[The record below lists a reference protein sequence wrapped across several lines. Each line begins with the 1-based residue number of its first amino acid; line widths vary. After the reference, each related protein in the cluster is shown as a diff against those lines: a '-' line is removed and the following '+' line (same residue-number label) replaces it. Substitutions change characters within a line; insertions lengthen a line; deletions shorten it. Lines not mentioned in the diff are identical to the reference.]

1 MAYIPTEILTGPE
14 PKPKG
19 ESLIE
24 VDKPEVEELEKN
36 ILPSVK
42 QMEEEKFIAESSDP
56 STEIDLDYTQ
66 EEVDVEG
73 RRREIKL
80 SKSTDPTGEGI
91 IPDLTY
97 SIGGGRRK
105 FSSGIFYKTGETNV
119 RTRIA
124 IGDKLEEGK
133 GEGEYPGQFYKVEIG
148 RPTGNVYNYKLPEKP
163 TREQISYL
171 IDQSEKKDDALTP
184 MGKLSALQKRIQ
196 DTIWSALKPFEEGPV
211 ESQVVKLGADAYVSG
226 KVSEKVQRLLNK
238 WEQMSPRIPGV
249 GKRSKTE
256 RVIKGIL
263 RLAGM
268 GANALLV
275 EKTGQAVGVFRP
287 SESAVWFAG
296 LSPTVFKA
304 FGGVYRG
311 TKWAS
316 KPILFKMA
324 RANYTGRKV
333 VRFFNEYNK
342 NIIKWTQQQGF
353 IRRIMGRNKKSMTS
367 QDLYDHFDKTY
378 GDIEIPVSVFKE
390 SSKFINAVK
399 KDWEKLRDMGPVP
412 DILIKQLD
420 TFQGLVQR
428 GDSLSF
434 REARVMLQGIGA
446 IMAHARRM
454 AYKGDL
460 PIEALGKIKAGTL
473 GQYHRAVQHDI
484 NWAYQNVNPDDV
496 IRKRTLKAMETGAAG
511 IKGEHSIEK
520 SGVAGLLARTKYKLK
535 LSSGARTLKAANQ
548 MYKAEQA
555 ASTYHDMLL
564 KAYKGTEDFEDAA
577 KVFNL
582 KGFIKDFN
590 DLTNPASKVYKSS
603 SGKLFVEGLG
613 GEKRVKQMKK
623 FLEWTAEQE
632 TKGGFG
638 PGSLVIRQRL
648 AKGGEAVI
656 TGIIG
661 GSIATSSLGGLLT
674 AGAATAAAR
683 IPEIIADF
691 TKKPGLGARFLKNVM
706 VNSKMPREK
715 LVRYASA
722 LAALARKGDPYTYEK
737 GMMIIDLIQP
747 EKQQEQQ
754 PGSGRMIQE
763 REQKTKDV
771 RGALGLGSMSAQER
785 ASEARKR
792 IERR

>member
-1 MAYIPTEILTGPE
+1 MVTYIPPEVLTGPE

-19 ESLIE
+19 VET
-24 VDKPEVEELEKN
+24 DRPEVEELEKN
-36 ILPSVK
+36 IFPSVK
-42 QMEEEKFIAESSDP
+42 QMEEEKFLAESSDP
-56 STEIDLDYTQ
+56 STEFDIDYTQ
-66 EEVDVEG
+66 EEVDVED
-73 RRREIKL
+73 RRREFEL

-91 IPDLTY
+91 IPNLTY
-97 SIGGGRRK
+97 SVGGGRRK
-105 FSSGIFYKTGETNV
+105 AASGIFYKTGETNV

-148 RPTGNVYNYKLPEKP
+148 RPSGNVYNYKLPEKP

-171 IDQSEKKDDALTP
+171 IDRSEEKDDALTP
-184 MGKLSALQKRIQ
+184 WGKLKATQKRIQ

-211 ESQVVKLGADAYVSG
+211 ESQVAKLGADVYVSG
-226 KVSEKVQRLLNK
+226 KITEKVQRILNK
-238 WEQMSPRIPGV
+238 WEQTSQRIPGV
-249 GKRSKTE
+249 NKLSKAE
-256 RVIKGIL
+256 RVIKSIL
-263 RLAGM
+263 RAVGM

-287 SESAVWFAG
+287 SESAAWFAG
-296 LSPTVFKA
+296 VSPAAFKLL
-304 FGGVYRG
+304 GGGYRG
-311 TKWAS
+311 IKWAA
-316 KPILFKMA
+316 KPILFKKA
-324 RANYTGRKV
+324 RADYTGRKI

-353 IRRIMGRNKKSMTS
+353 IQRIMRRNKKSMNS

-378 GDIEIPVSVFKE
+378 GDIEVPVSAFQE

-399 KDWEKLRDMGPVP
+399 KDWKKLEGMGPVP

-428 GDSLSF
+428 GESLSF
-434 REARVMLQGIGA
+434 KEARVMLQGIGA

-454 AYKGDL
+454 AYRGEL
-460 PIEALGKIKAGTL
+460 PSEALGKIKAGSL
-473 GQYHRAVQHDI
+473 GQYHKAVQHDL
-484 NWAYQNVNPDDV
+484 NYAYQNVNPDDV

-511 IKGEHSIEK
+511 IKGKHSIER
-520 SGVAGLLARTKYKLK
+520 SGVAGLLARTKYKLQ

-564 KAYKGTEDFEDAA
+564 KAYKGTEDFADAA

-582 KGFIKDFN
+582 KGFIEDFN

-603 SGKLFVEGLG
+603 GGKLFVEGLG

-623 FLEWTAEQE
+623 FLEWTAEQAPKE
-632 TKGGFG
+632 GFG

-683 IPEIIADF
+683 IPEVIADF

-706 VNSKMPREK
+706 INAKMPREK

-737 GMMIIDLIQP
+737 GMMIINLIQP
-747 EKQQEQQ
+747 EKQQEQPQ

-771 RGALGLGSMSAQER
+771 RGALGLGSIPLKQR

-792 IERR
+792 FQQR